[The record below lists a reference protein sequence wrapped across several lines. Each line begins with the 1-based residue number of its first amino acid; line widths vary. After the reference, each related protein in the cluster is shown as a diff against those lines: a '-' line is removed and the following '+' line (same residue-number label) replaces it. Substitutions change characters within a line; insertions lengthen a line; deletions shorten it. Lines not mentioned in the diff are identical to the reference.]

1 MNIFDF
7 TSQLELD
14 EQGIYRCKKRGAISY
29 PVDGNEKYFLL
40 EDSSFWFQHRNRC
53 IIKVIELFPPLG
65 FIVDLGGGNGYV
77 TRGIID
83 AGFVALLLEPG
94 PEGAI
99 NGKIARKIPTV
110 ICSTFQDAGFEELS
124 LSAIGCFDVIEH
136 IENDQVFIKQA
147 HQALKPGGLL
157 YATVPAHQWLW
168 SQSDESAQH
177 HRRYNQAMIGQLL
190 KNHFEIL

>member
-1 MNIFDF
+1 M
-7 TSQLELD
+7 
-14 EQGIYRCKKRGAISY
+14 
-29 PVDGNEKYFLL
+29 L

-83 AGFVALLLEPG
+83 AGFDALLLEPG

-147 HQALKPGGLL
+147 HQALKPGEVTLRNS
-157 YATVPAHQWLW
+157 TSSSMVMVP
-168 SQSDESAQH
+168 
-177 HRRYNQAMIGQLL
+177 
-190 KNHFEIL
+190 K